1 MWDRHFHKG
10 GDASYMLFRAQII
23 LFVVGCKENT
33 SNPFRGC
40 EDRWARNR
48 QKRRIQPSW
57 VIYCSD
63 PHIVFMAKR
72 VYSPELLMMLQVVCW
87 SFLSSALLQ
96 KKLQQPT
103 NCPAHGSATSSSL
116 CITLSAWII
125 QMAWQAEFKVKVC
138 FGCEQEQKIPACR
151 SGLATQLCPPCCHR
165 CLTNR
170 SIRGYEKSPH
180 FY

>member
-1 MWDRHFHKG
+1 
-10 GDASYMLFRAQII
+10 MLFRAQII

-48 QKRRIQPSW
+48 QERRIQPSW
-57 VIYCSD
+57 VTYYSD
-63 PHIVFMAKR
+63 LHIVFMTKR
-72 VYSPELLMMLQVVCW
+72 VHSPELLMMRQVVRW
-87 SFLSSALLQ
+87 SFLSSGLLQ

-103 NCPAHGSATSSSL
+103 NFPARSSATSRSL
-116 CITLSAWII
+116 SITLSALII

-138 FGCEQEQKIPACR
+138 FGCEQEEKIPVCC
-151 SGLATQLCPPCCHR
+151 SGFATQLCPPCCHR

-180 FY
+180 FYFLLLNVHIFFYP